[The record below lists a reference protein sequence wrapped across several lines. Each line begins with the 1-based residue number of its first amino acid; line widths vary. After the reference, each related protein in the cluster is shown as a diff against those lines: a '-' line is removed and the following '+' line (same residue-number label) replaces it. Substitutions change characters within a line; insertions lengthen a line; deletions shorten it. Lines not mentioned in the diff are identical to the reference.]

1 MWGIAYE
8 NKILVGNSEGKR
20 LLERPGHR
28 CEGNIKMDVSG
39 IYGLDSSASG
49 YRNFVNIVMN
59 F

>member
-49 YRNFVNIVMN
+49 
-59 F
+59 